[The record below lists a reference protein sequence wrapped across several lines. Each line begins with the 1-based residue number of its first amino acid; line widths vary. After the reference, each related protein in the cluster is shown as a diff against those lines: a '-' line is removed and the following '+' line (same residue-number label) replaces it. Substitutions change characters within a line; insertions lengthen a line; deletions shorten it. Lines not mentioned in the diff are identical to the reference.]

1 MNSLSN
7 VTGSFCVL
15 MEFSLS
21 LAVNAAVNA
30 VFGVGEL
37 ESLRQLLLYGS
48 NAAGILAGNNTV
60 ELRRQFKLALFD
72 YFAVLNQIYSDAGI
86 KVTEDIKVEV
96 DKGINLNNILL
107 AGFAALCI
115 LYDCNSAVKIIEVK
129 ELIQLH
135 TGAGLNMVNYI
146 AVSDRIYIHYS
157 TSKSI
162 MIRAMRMY
170 LP

>member
-1 MNSLSN
+1 MKF
-7 VTGSFCVL
+7 G
-15 MEFSLS
+15 LS

-48 NAAGILAGNNTV
+48 NAAGILAGNNTI
-60 ELRRQFKLALFD
+60 ELGGKLKLTLFD
-72 YFAVLNQIYSDAGI
+72 YFAVFNEIDGDTGI
-86 KVTEDIKVEV
+86 KVAKNIEVEI
-96 DKGINLNNILL
+96 DKGINLDNILF
-107 AGFAALCI
+107 AGFAALCV
-115 LYDCNSAVKIIEVK
+115 LDDRNSAIKLVEVK
-129 ELIQLH
+129 KLIQLH
-135 TGAGLNMVNYI
+135 TGAGLDVVDYI

-162 MIRAMRMY
+162 MIRAIRIY